1 MVRVSPQACRAHCVQ
16 TIWLTTKVSLMCQ
29 NPHRPLV
36 VVGYNTY
43 ASLLPTPLTGI
54 STDLLYAQWWWFL
67 LCFVRYLEILLGK
80 KGLSLSSRFPC
91 SHMNLTVS
99 EPRRQTWRTRNLSFL
114 TQAGEIQS
122 SNITWIATLDDVTW
136 FTFLLYPWET

>member
-1 MVRVSPQACRAHCVQ
+1 MVRVPPQGCRAHCVQ

-29 NPHRPLV
+29 NPHRPSV

-43 ASLLPTPLTGI
+43 ASLLPHLEGSQQI
-54 STDLLYAQWWWFL
+54 CFMHKHCWRFLLY
-67 LCFVRYLEILLGK
+67 FVRYLEILLGK

-91 SHMNLTVS
+91 SHVNLTVS
-99 EPRRQTWRTRNLSFL
+99 EPRRQTWKTRNLSFL
-114 TQAGEIQS
+114 TQAGEIRS

>member
-1 MVRVSPQACRAHCVQ
+1 MVRVPRQACRSHCVQ

-43 ASLLPTPLTGI
+43 ASVLPHLQGSQQI
-54 STDLLYAQWWWFL
+54 CFMHKQWWRFL

-122 SNITWIATLDDVTW
+122 SNITWITTLDDVTW
-136 FTFLLYPWET
+136 FTFLLYPWKT